1 MQIVNYYCQKC
12 LAANPFGQELC
23 TRCGTRL
30 MLIVEPPTGRFEMD
44 VMAAGPEEHLL
55 ERVSALEN
63 RLMRITDRLEQ
74 SLNLLLR
81 QARNSYFDHALLESL
96 ISLLSEAGAVDRE
109 KLEGLWHERCQ
120 RDSLERDEIERRERL
135 RSEIVAGYQGVQV
148 EDFAHDIAEGMELL
162 TEGLTEQAIQTLE
175 RASTL
180 APQNIPLLAFI
191 GEYFFRAGRMAPA
204 RSYLQRAFDLS
215 PTDDR
220 VRLLLGLALG
230 DEGEAESA
238 KKLLSDSVR
247 RNDASYAAHYGL
259 GRIFAAEERWR
270 EALQEFK
277 RALAAHTSPE
287 AHYVVG
293 CVYYQLGQDRMA
305 ARHLRKAIG
314 MDGGYAA
321 AYYVLGLSL
330 LRAGEKREARECFQ
344 AAHEKSS
351 GEPRYRTA
359 ARNMLKTTG
368 RATPPHAPFFN
379 VARTHGRRLVTCGDK
394 RLADAVINDALKSFD
409 AGNKEQ

>member
-1 MQIVNYYCQKC
+1 MQTVNYYCQKC

-30 MLIVEPPTGRFEMD
+30 MLIVEPPAGRFESDM
-44 VMAAGPEEHLL
+44 MGAGPEEHLL

-120 RDSLERDEIERRERL
+120 RDSLERDEIGRRERL
-135 RSEIVAGYQGVQV
+135 RAEIVASYLGPQV
-148 EDFAHDIAEGMELL
+148 EDFAQDIAEGMELL
-162 TEGLTEQAIQTLE
+162 TEGLTEQALQTFE
-175 RASTL
+175 RASAQ
-180 APQNIPLLAFI
+180 APQNIALLALI

-204 RSYLQRAFDLS
+204 RRYLQRAFDLS
-215 PTDDR
+215 PGDDR
-220 VRLLLGLALG
+220 VCLLLGLALG

-238 KKLLSDSVR
+238 KALLNDAVR
-247 RNDASYAAHYGL
+247 RAPASFAAHYGL

-270 EALQEFK
+270 DALQEFK
-277 RALAAHTSPE
+277 RALAIRSSPE

-293 CVYYQLGQDRMA
+293 CVYYQLGHDRMA

-314 MDGGYAA
+314 MDSGYAA
-321 AYYVLGLSL
+321 AFYVLGLAL
-330 LRAGEKREARECFQ
+330 LRAGERAEARDCFQ
-344 AAHEKSS
+344 AAREKSS
-351 GEPRYRTA
+351 SEPRYGAA
-359 ARNMLKTTG
+359 ARTMLKTA
-368 RATPPHAPFFN
+368 RRKPPHAPFFN
-379 VARTHGRRLVTCGDK
+379 VARASGRRLVTCGDK
-394 RLADAVINDALKSFD
+394 RLAEAVISDALKSFD
-409 AGNKEQ
+409 AENKEQ

>member
-1 MQIVNYYCQKC
+1 MQSVNYYCQKC

-30 MLIVEPPTGRFEMD
+30 MLIVEPPTGRFESD
-44 VMAAGPEEHLL
+44 VMSAGPEEHLL

-96 ISLLSEAGAVDRE
+96 IALLSEAGAVDRE

-120 RDSLERDEIERRERL
+120 RDSVERDEIERRERV
-135 RSEIVAGYQGVQV
+135 RAEIVAGYRGPQT
-148 EDFAHDIAEGMELL
+148 EDFAQDIAEGMELM
-162 TEGLTEQAIQTLE
+162 TEGLTEQALQTLE
-175 RASTL
+175 RASRL

-204 RSYLQRAFDLS
+204 RSYLQRAFDLQ
-215 PTDDR
+215 PDDDR
-220 VRLLLGLALG
+220 VCLLLGLALG

-238 KKLLSDSVR
+238 KLLLSDAVR
-247 RNDASYAAHYGL
+247 RNDSCFAAHYGL

-270 EALQEFK
+270 DALQAFK
-277 RALAAHTSPE
+277 RALAVRSSPE

-293 CVYYQLGQDRMA
+293 CCYYQLGHDRMA

-314 MDGGYAA
+314 MDSGYAA
-321 AYYVLGLSL
+321 AFYVLGLVL
-330 LRAGEKREARECFQ
+330 LRAGERQEARSCFQ
-344 AAHEKSS
+344 AARAKSS
-351 GEPRYRTA
+351 SEPRYGVA
-359 ARNMLKTTG
+359 ARNMLKATG
-368 RATPPHAPFFN
+368 RTPPQIPFFN

-394 RLADAVINDALKSFD
+394 RLADAVITDALKSFG

>member
-23 TRCGTRL
+23 ARCGTRL
-30 MLIVEPPTGRFEMD
+30 MLIVEPPTGRFESD
-44 VMAAGPEEHLL
+44 VMTAGPEEHLL

-120 RDSLERDEIERRERL
+120 RDSVERDEIERRDRL
-135 RSEIVAGYQGVQV
+135 RAEIVASYQGPQA
-148 EDFAHDIAEGMELL
+148 EDFAQDVAEAMELL
-162 TEGLTEQAIQTLE
+162 TEGLTEQAMQTLE
-175 RASTL
+175 RASIQS
-180 APQNIPLLAFI
+180 PQNIPLLAFI

-204 RSYLQRAFDLS
+204 RSFLQRAFDLS
-215 PTDDR
+215 PGDDR
-220 VRLLLGLALG
+220 VCLLLGLALG

-238 KKLLSDSVR
+238 KKLLSDAVKR
-247 RNDASYAAHYGL
+247 GGACFAAHYGL

-270 EALQEFK
+270 AALQEFK
-277 RALAAHTSPE
+277 LALAARSSPE

-293 CVYYQLGQDRMA
+293 CVYYQLGHDRMA
-305 ARHLRKAIG
+305 QRHLRKALE
-314 MDGGYAA
+314 MDSNYAA
-321 AYYVLGLSL
+321 AFYVLGLVL
-330 LRAGEKREARECFQ
+330 LRAGERAEARSCFQ
-344 AAHEKSS
+344 SAREKSS
-351 GEPRYRTA
+351 SEPRYGAA
-359 ARNMLKTTG
+359 ARSMLKTPKRT
-368 RATPPHAPFFN
+368 APHAPFFN
-379 VARTHGRRLVTCGDK
+379 QARTHGRRLVTSGDK
-394 RLADAVINDALKSFD
+394 RLAEAVISEALNSFQPGD
-409 AGNKEQ
+409 KEQ

>member
-1 MQIVNYYCQKC
+1 MQTVNYYCQKC

-30 MLIVEPPTGRFEMD
+30 MLIVEPPTGRFESD
-44 VMAAGPEEHLL
+44 VMTAGPEEHLL

-120 RDSLERDEIERRERL
+120 RDSLERDEIERRERV
-135 RSEIVAGYQGVQV
+135 RAEIVAGYGGSQT
-148 EDFAHDIAEGMELL
+148 EDFAQDISEAMELL

-180 APQNIPLLAFI
+180 APQNAPLLSFI
-191 GEYFFRAGRMAPA
+191 GEYFFRSGRMAPA
-204 RSYLQRAFDLS
+204 RSYLQRAFDLH
-215 PTDDR
+215 PGDDR
-220 VRLLLGLALG
+220 VCLLLGLALG

-238 KKLLSDSVR
+238 KKLLSDAVR
-247 RNDASYAAHYGL
+247 RGRASFAAHYGL
-259 GRIFAAEERWR
+259 GRIFAAEQRWR
-270 EALQEFK
+270 DALQEFK
-277 RALAAHTSPE
+277 RALAVRSSPE

-293 CVYYQLGQDRMA
+293 CCYYQLGNDRMA
-305 ARHLRKAIG
+305 SRHLRKAIG
-314 MDGGYAA
+314 LDGGYAA
-321 AYYVLGLSL
+321 AFYVLGLVL
-330 LRAGEKREARECFQ
+330 LRTGERGEARDCFQ
-344 AAHEKSS
+344 SAREKASS
-351 GEPRYRTA
+351 EPRYGTA
-359 ARNMLKTTG
+359 ASAMLKTAK
-368 RATPPHAPFFN
+368 RTPPHTPFFN

-394 RLADAVINDALKSFD
+394 RLAEAMINDALKSFD

>member
-30 MLIVEPPTGRFEMD
+30 MLIVEPPTGRFESD

-120 RDSLERDEIERRERL
+120 RDSLERDEIERRERV
-135 RSEIVAGYQGVQV
+135 RAEIVAGYGGPQT
-148 EDFAHDIAEGMELL
+148 EDFAQDISEAMELL
-162 TEGLTEQAIQTLE
+162 TEGLTEQALQILE

-180 APQNIPLLAFI
+180 APQNAPLLSFI
-191 GEYFFRAGRMAPA
+191 GEYFFRSGRMAPA
-204 RSYLQRAFDLS
+204 RSYLQRAFELL
-215 PTDDR
+215 PGDDR
-220 VRLLLGLALG
+220 VCLLLGLALG
-230 DEGEAESA
+230 DEGEAERA
-238 KKLLSDSVR
+238 KKLLSDAVR
-247 RNDASYAAHYGL
+247 RGRASFAAHYGL

-270 EALQEFK
+270 DALQEFK
-277 RALAAHTSPE
+277 RALAARSSPE

-293 CVYYQLGQDRMA
+293 CVYYQLGHDRMA

-314 MDGGYAA
+314 MDDGYAA
-321 AYYVLGLSL
+321 AFYMLGLVL
-330 LRAGEKREARECFQ
+330 LRTGERAEARECFQ
-344 AAHEKSS
+344 AAREKSS
-351 GEPRYRTA
+351 SEPRYGTA
-359 ARNMLKTTG
+359 ARAMLKTA
-368 RATPPHAPFFN
+368 RRTPPHTPFFN
-379 VARTHGRRLVTCGDK
+379 VARTHGHRLVTRGDK
-394 RLADAVINDALKSFD
+394 RLAEAMINDALKSFD

>member
-1 MQIVNYYCQKC
+1 MQSVNYYCQKC

-30 MLIVEPPTGRFEMD
+30 MLIVEPPTGRFESD
-44 VMAAGPEEHLL
+44 VMSAGPEEHLL

-96 ISLLSEAGAVDRE
+96 IALLSEAGAVDRE

-120 RDSLERDEIERRERL
+120 RDSVERDEIERRERV
-135 RSEIVAGYQGVQV
+135 RAEIVADYRGPQT
-148 EDFAHDIAEGMELL
+148 EDFAQDIAEGMELL
-162 TEGLTEQAIQTLE
+162 TEGLTEQALQTLE

-180 APQNIPLLAFI
+180 APQNISLLAFI

-204 RSYLQRAFDLS
+204 RSYLQRAFDLA
-215 PTDDR
+215 PGDDR
-220 VRLLLGLALG
+220 VCLLLGLALG

-238 KKLLSDSVR
+238 KMLLSDAVR
-247 RNDASYAAHYGL
+247 RNDSSFAAHYGL

-270 EALQEFK
+270 DALQEFK
-277 RALAAHTSPE
+277 RALAVRSSPE

-293 CVYYQLGQDRMA
+293 CCYYQLGHDRMA
-305 ARHLRKAIG
+305 SRHLRKAIG
-314 MDGGYAA
+314 MDSGYAA
-321 AYYVLGLSL
+321 AFYVLGLVL
-330 LRAGEKREARECFQ
+330 LRTGQRVEARSCFQ
-344 AAHEKSS
+344 AAREKSS
-351 GEPRYRTA
+351 SEPRYGIA
-359 ARNMLKTTG
+359 ARNMLKTT
-368 RATPPHAPFFN
+368 RRTAPHAPFFN
-379 VARTHGRRLVTCGDK
+379 VARAHGRRLVTCGDK
-394 RLADAVINDALKSFD
+394 RLADAVITDALKSSS